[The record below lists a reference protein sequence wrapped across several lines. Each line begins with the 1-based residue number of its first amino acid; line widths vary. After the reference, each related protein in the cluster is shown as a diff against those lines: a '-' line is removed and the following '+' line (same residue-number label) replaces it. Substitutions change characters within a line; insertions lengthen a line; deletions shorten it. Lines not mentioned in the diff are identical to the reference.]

1 MGIHRRFKTNPR
13 RWVITAGS
21 RVGGR
26 SGCWNWRW
34 WSSSPPADE
43 CTAHPH
49 QFVTPIGGD
58 VLVQTPPYLFPTSF
72 LLQPNGHTPLLHCCS
87 QFLPKSSW
95 KLPIVHVCT
104 PPTCSKVGNYQ
115 SIGFLPFFFGLFL
128 HFVMNWPWEPFFT
141 ILRPFLIQIHHGA
154 SLFYCLSATTR
165 LVASKPFVSYPYLRI
180 HHAFYDELII
190 EILFFILWPFLMK
203 SHHGGPL
210 NFEGWTSH
218 TWLKMRN

>member
-1 MGIHRRFKTNPR
+1 MCLYKHPPTFFPLAFFFNR
-13 RWVITAGS
+13 TATIL
-21 RVGGR
+21 
-26 SGCWNWRW
+26 
-34 WSSSPPADE
+34 SSIVAAD
-43 CTAHPH
+43 
-49 QFVTPIGGD
+49 
-58 VLVQTPPYLFPTSF
+58 
-72 LLQPNGHTPLLHCCS
+72 
-87 QFLPKSSW
+87 FLPKSSW

-115 SIGFLPFFFGLFL
+115 SIGFLPFFLDYSCI
-128 HFVMNWPWEPFFT
+128 FVMNWPWEPFFT

-180 HHAFYDELII
+180 HHAFCDELII